1 MNNDSKIVHFK
12 DRNISQHWLNHDRT
26 CSFHSLSGY
35 FFVAPFYCQQFWS
48 CVTWV
53 ERVFDIRLGRGTQP
67 TIQAIMSFPVSVR
80 EKKNTL
86 HKHRQQNQSH
96 WLFCSLWTMFEVPN
110 ARQCLSVCFNGVR
123 FSCHRRALHSNKC
136 IRMMVEGLVSY
147 WIGGWRTSSFAEAE
161 VATSPLYIRW
171 GWISYANDCCKMV
184 SGHHGM
190 CFFCIDMQRRQC
202 E

>member
-1 MNNDSKIVHFK
+1 MTEHVRFTLFPGIFSLLFLLSTILVVCDVSWACLRYSSRARHTTDNPGNNV
-12 DRNISQHWLNHDRT
+12 ISRF
-26 CSFHSLSGY
+26 C
-35 FFVAPFYCQQFWS
+35 P
-48 CVTWV
+48 
-53 ERVFDIRLGRGTQP
+53 R
-67 TIQAIMSFPVSVR
+67 
-80 EKKNTL
+80 KKNTL

-110 ARQCLSVCFNGVR
+110 ARQCLCVCCNGVR

-147 WIGGWRTSSFAEAE
+147 WIGGWRASSFAEAE

-171 GWISYANDCCKMV
+171 GWKSYANDCCKMV